1 MGTSRSRFLRAFF
14 IESSVFQRNNH
25 ILRILFYFCAET
37 LLASRNNH
45 NATTET
51 RKKGH
56 HIFLFLFFFYRSSI
70 FCLFFRDFLLIMCST
85 LFGRFLCPH
94 RSTNIVSL
102 DRNGNA
108 IVVSISRIRQACR
121 LISRDRCDFDFLG
134 NTHESTMY
142 GLFGGGQKLAI
153 VGSCHSRDLPLAY
166 QLR

>member
-1 MGTSRSRFLRAFF
+1 MRKRFLRAGPTTTQ
-14 IESSVFQRNNH
+14 QRK
-25 ILRILFYFCAET
+25 RE
-37 LLASRNNH
+37 
-45 NATTET
+45 
-51 RKKGH
+51 KKEH